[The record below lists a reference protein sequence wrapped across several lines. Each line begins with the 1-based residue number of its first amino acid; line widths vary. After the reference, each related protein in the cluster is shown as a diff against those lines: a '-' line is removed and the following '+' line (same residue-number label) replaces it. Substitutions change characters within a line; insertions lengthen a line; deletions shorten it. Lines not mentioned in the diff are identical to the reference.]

1 MPAPTIDDAKATARL
16 AMLDAITKTCHE
28 TGLRADDATELL
40 LDALIDAVQHEPT
53 RWAFVMLALEGPV
66 TEAIKLA
73 LATVDDAL
81 DKSGVDVD
89 RLPKRDPMLMR
100 AYREE
105 ALIEARIWL
114 FRALGREAEPE
125 DAEQLQRPKNK
136 KKRKDKK
143 RKKRG
148 KR

>member
-1 MPAPTIDDAKATARL
+1 M
-16 AMLDAITKTCHE
+16 
-28 TGLRADDATELL
+28 
-40 LDALIDAVQHEPT
+40 
-53 RWAFVMLALEGPV
+53 

-81 DKSGVDVD
+81 DKSGVDVE
-89 RLPKRDPMLMR
+89 RLPKRDPMVLR

-114 FRALGREAEPE
+114 YRALGREAESE
-125 DAEQLQRPKNK
+125 EEAQHTRPKNK

-143 RKKRG
+143 RKKRR
-148 KR
+148 K